1 VKKTLNMNKRLIA
14 STLLLHVACACQCM
28 AQEAGAPDI
37 RAIVERSLPYIQ
49 AGGMEW
55 RNDKKCVS
63 CHTTTF
69 TAWALNRAAETDVTV
84 DLEAV
89 KDWND
94 WSRDWINHVA
104 VKRRDEA
111 KRDETLLA
119 ENDSVGQLLL
129 GRPRAAETT
138 PEWVA
143 EYRSFLAKAQNGD
156 GSWKA
161 GGQLPLQKR
170 PTRETQE
177 VSTMWALV
185 ALQDS
190 GADDEVIQS
199 ALASATKWLG
209 TKTQG
214 KSIEW
219 WATRLLVQ
227 RGFGNSDEAD
237 LSRKT
242 ILKHQHEDGG
252 WGWLVEEK
260 SDALGTGIALYALA
274 RDGAVAADAEVLR
287 AISFLEKTQDEDG
300 SWPVHG
306 TKKNGADDVTDTAI
320 YWGAC
325 WAVIALSEFAEAPT
339 DVVQKGTA
347 N

>member
-1 VKKTLNMNKRLIA
+1 MITRLMASIA
-14 STLLLHVACACQCM
+14 LLHVVFLSQCM
-28 AQEAGAPDI
+28 AQEAATTDV

-49 AGGMEW
+49 AGGREW

-69 TAWALNRAAETDVTV
+69 TIWALNRAAENGFAV
-84 DLEAV
+84 DEEAV
-89 KDWND
+89 KDWNE
-94 WSRDWINHVA
+94 WSRDWSNHVA

-129 GRPRAAETT
+129 GRPGANTQAD
-138 PEWVA
+138 WVT
-143 EYRSFLAKAQNGD
+143 EYRGFLAKSQNKD

-170 PTRETQE
+170 PKRETQE

-185 ALQDS
+185 ALRDS
-190 GADDEVIQS
+190 GATDEVLLP
-199 ALASATKWLG
+199 ALASATEWLG
-209 TKTQG
+209 TKIQG

-227 RGFGNSDEAD
+227 RAAGKSDAAD
-237 LSRKT
+237 LIRKT
-242 ILKHQHEDGG
+242 ILEHQHEDGG
-252 WGWLVEEK
+252 WGWLVAEK
-260 SDALGTGIALYALA
+260 SDALGTGIVLYALA
-274 RDGAVAADAEVLR
+274 RDGAVTADAEVSR
-287 AISFLEKTQDEDG
+287 ALLFLKQTQDEDG
-300 SWPVHG
+300 SWPVNG
-306 TKKNGADDVTDTAI
+306 TKQNSADDVTDTAT

-325 WAVIALSEFAEAPT
+325 WAVIALAEFVESPPAE
-339 DVVQKGTA
+339 VEKGIV

>member
-1 VKKTLNMNKRLIA
+1 MSTTIKKFIA
-14 STLLLHVACACQCM
+14 STVLIHSVVVCPCM
-28 AQEAGAPDI
+28 AQQFRTTSVRE
-37 RAIVERSLPYIQ
+37 IVERSLPYIQ
-49 AGGMEW
+49 SGGMSW

-69 TAWALNRAAETDVTV
+69 TTWALNRAAENGFVVDEDAVT
-84 DLEAV
+84 
-89 KDWND
+89 DWND

-111 KRDETLLA
+111 KCDETLLA

-129 GRPRAAETT
+129 GRPRSVEASS
-138 PEWVA
+138 EWVA
-143 EYRSFLAKAQNGD
+143 EYQTFLAKAQNQD

-170 PTRETQE
+170 PKRETQE

-190 GADDEVIQS
+190 EATDEVIQS
-199 ALASATKWLG
+199 ALKSATKWLD
-209 TKTQG
+209 TKTLG

-219 WATRLLVQ
+219 WSTRLLVQ
-227 RGFGNSDEAD
+227 QAFGKSDEAD
-237 LSRKT
+237 GSRQA
-242 ILKHQHEDGG
+242 IFKHQNEDGG

-274 RDGAVAADAEVLR
+274 RDGAVAADAEVSR
-287 AISFLEKTQDEDG
+287 AISFLERTQEEDG

-306 TKKNGADDVTDTAI
+306 TKKSGADDVTDTAT
-320 YWGAC
+320 YWGVC
-325 WAVIALSEFAEAPT
+325 WAVIALSEFVEMSADSLQEGA
-339 DVVQKGTA
+339 Q